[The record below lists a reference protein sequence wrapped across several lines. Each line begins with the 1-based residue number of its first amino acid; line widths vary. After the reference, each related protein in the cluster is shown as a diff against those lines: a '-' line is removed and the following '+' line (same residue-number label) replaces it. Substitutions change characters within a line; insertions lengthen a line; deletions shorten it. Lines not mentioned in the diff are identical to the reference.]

1 MLVFPVFDREILEMS
16 TPDGR
21 KSIIRSLPVD
31 LIGFSPTLRFVP
43 DSRRCVSK
51 NGDKSVRLIK
61 VILL

>member
-1 MLVFPVFDREILEMS
+1 MS

-61 VILL
+61 VTFALKR